1 MGYLKCFS
9 SFFVIKKIPL
19 RSLCLFLLLLLI
31 LLVSFFEIYRCSSG
45 QRDKFSFLINSFVS
59 FFSHQSHFH
68 PSANKNTRTEF
79 LFLLHWAF
87 FSLKLFC
94 NARKCLVSF
103 SFSQIFIIGPYI
115 NLFLIHVAYLLFII
129 SKISNSA
136 KSFVCW
142 QIICRLL
149 CLHNF
154 LSTNRIFTK
163 KSKMS
168 AAV

>member
-1 MGYLKCFS
+1 MIFLVFCNKEKPSQVTLSFS
-9 SFFVIKKIPL
+9 SLASDIA
-19 RSLCLFLLLLLI
+19 CFL
-31 LLVSFFEIYRCSSG
+31 FEIYRCSSG